1 MLPSREILTHRI
13 VWDTITVWKPMVWK
27 KILRQPSIGIGN
39 LPSKVVRLVYT
50 IWHSFISE
58 RNDTM
63 KL

>member
-1 MLPSREILTHRI
+1 LLPSREILTHRI
-13 VWDTITVWKPMVWK
+13 VWDTITVWEPMVWK

>member
-1 MLPSREILTHRI
+1 MYKRQ
-13 VWDTITVWKPMVWK
+13 VWDTITVWEPMVWK

-58 RNDTM
+58 RNDAM